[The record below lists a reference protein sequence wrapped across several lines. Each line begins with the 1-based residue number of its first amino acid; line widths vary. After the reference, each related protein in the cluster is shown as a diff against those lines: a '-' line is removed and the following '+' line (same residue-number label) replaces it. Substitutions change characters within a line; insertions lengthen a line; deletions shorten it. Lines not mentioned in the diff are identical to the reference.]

1 MTTVACNMLYE
12 LRTICVAGTVEELL
26 ERCSATYYS
35 FELFKIACLNSNI
48 PIMRHFMSLI
58 SHKTH
63 HHLRLLSRN
72 CFSEKIYKPLE
83 LLLDNQYSSLISHI
97 NHLPHLC
104 GLGETFLCELFIMN
118 VDLRINMLT
127 KCAIKAFKNE
137 HYHILGMLF
146 SKYGFQ
152 LNSLIKQFWR
162 EIFQYDDVER
172 LHDMYIELRHIHVQ
186 YCVDL
191 AKEFRATE
199 CFNYVID
206 ANPRICTEMPDIAIY
221 LLENKMFPLAEKC
234 INLSIDCDR
243 VNRAYYIIKHECFDQ
258 MNLKLH
264 ICKSISAFNLQRMV
278 GTCIVSRYD
287 KSLKII
293 LDFVRDNNVVSKL
306 NINKLWLLACKNLNS
321 FAMKQLFDHCFF
333 PDEETLQECTNEL
346 NYKCEKT
353 LFFLI
358 NMFPYIVKTINLDVV
373 DSNLK
378 SLCIKLLDQ
387 QKHDNKI
394 LETYLNIP
402 IYQIYEL
409 LEKTRT
415 DPRLPIFIDLRCM
428 VPPGF
433 A

>member
-1 MTTVACNMLYE
+1 
-12 LRTICVAGTVEELL
+12 
-26 ERCSATYYS
+26 
-35 FELFKIACLNSNI
+35 
-48 PIMRHFMSLI
+48 
-58 SHKTH
+58 
-63 HHLRLLSRN
+63 
-72 CFSEKIYKPLE
+72 
-83 LLLDNQYSSLISHI
+83 
-97 NHLPHLC
+97 
-104 GLGETFLCELFIMN
+104 
-118 VDLRINMLT
+118 
-127 KCAIKAFKNE
+127 
-137 HYHILGMLF
+137 
-146 SKYGFQ
+146 
-152 LNSLIKQFWR
+152 
-162 EIFQYDDVER
+162 
-172 LHDMYIELRHIHVQ
+172 
-186 YCVDL
+186 
-191 AKEFRATE
+191 
-199 CFNYVID
+199 
-206 ANPRICTEMPDIAIY
+206 
-221 LLENKMFPLAEKC
+221 
-234 INLSIDCDR
+234 
-243 VNRAYYIIKHECFDQ
+243 
-258 MNLKLH
+258 
-264 ICKSISAFNLQRMV
+264 MV

-346 NYKCEKT
+346 NYRCEKT

-402 IYQIYEL
+402 LYQIYEL